1 MAAVPSSQSLTLDRL
16 MSIGALVVLGAQAA
30 IDPRSARLASSC
42 MAITALLLAL
52 LGARLGN
59 AHSRII
65 ATLAAALVLAQQAAL
80 PWQLSMTL
88 ALLAVLGIGRVLPAQ
103 RLAPSCWAKGMTPI
117 VWILIV
123 GGVTP
128 FALSTWLFAA
138 HPNLS
143 DLTSSA
149 FLQVSRIWL
158 VCGSILFAIINPA
171 LEELIWRGVFQTY
184 LRPLWGVPASICLQA
199 LSFGVQHLHGF
210 PRGAMGVL
218 LATVWALM
226 LGFLRDRSQGLWAPF
241 LAHVVADATIAI
253 LVLGFVI

>member
-1 MAAVPSSQSLTLDRL
+1 MSAVPSSQSLTLERL

-42 MAITALLLAL
+42 TALTALLLAL
-52 LGARLGN
+52 LAARLGN
-59 AHSRII
+59 AHSCII

-88 ALLAVLGIGRVLPAQ
+88 ALLALLGIGRVLPAQ
-103 RLAPSCWAKGMTPI
+103 RLAPSSWAKGRTPI

-128 FALSTWLFAA
+128 FALSAWLFTA

-149 FLQVSRIWL
+149 FLQVPRIWL
-158 VCGSILFAIINPA
+158 
-171 LEELIWRGVFQTY
+171 
-184 LRPLWGVPASICLQA
+184 
-199 LSFGVQHLHGF
+199 
-210 PRGAMGVL
+210 
-218 LATVWALM
+218 
-226 LGFLRDRSQGLWAPF
+226 
-241 LAHVVADATIAI
+241 
-253 LVLGFVI
+253 